1 MRKRPERAFPFL
13 RGCAGMSDRRER
25 KATQA
30 CSTGRR
36 AASPGLGGT
45 PTGVLE
51 NPKRIFQYIARR
63 RYYRK
68 FLIWN
73 SELSGVARRRKA
85 PTPEHVEAMSDNS
98 LERSRGNRRSSYGEN
113 MFRILAG

>member
-25 KATQA
+25 KATPSGVFDWTQSGQSGA
-30 CSTGRR
+30 W
-36 AASPGLGGT
+36 GT

-63 RYYRK
+63 YYRK
-68 FLIWN
+68 FLI
-73 SELSGVARRRKA
+73 S
-85 PTPEHVEAMSDNS
+85 
-98 LERSRGNRRSSYGEN
+98 
-113 MFRILAG
+113 